1 MEIERKFKVRMLPAQ
16 YKDSPH
22 CMIEQAYLCTN
33 PVVRVRCQDDQYYL
47 TYKGKGLLEREEYN
61 LPLTRESYVH
71 LLAKADGLILTKTRY
86 QIPLSS
92 PWDKGSLSLI
102 AELDVFSG
110 DYEGLLLVGVE
121 FPSKET
127 ALAFTPPDWF
137 GEDVTFSGEYQ
148 NSRLSKGKKV
158 GQNL

>member
-22 CMIEQAYLCTN
+22 CMIEQAYLCTD

-110 DYEGLLLVGVE
+110 V
-121 FPSKET
+121 
-127 ALAFTPPDWF
+127 
-137 GEDVTFSGEYQ
+137 
-148 NSRLSKGKKV
+148 
-158 GQNL
+158 

>member
-61 LPLTRESYVH
+61 LPLTKESYVH

-92 PWDKGSLSLI
+92 PEDKGSLSLI

-110 DYEGLLLVGVE
+110 DYEGLLLVEVE
-121 FPSKET
+121 FPSKEA

-148 NSRLSKGKKV
+148 NSRLSNRV
-158 GQNL
+158 GGGD